1 MRVVVFTCDNYSW
14 LIPTFLHF
22 YRKNWPDNPYQ
33 TDFVTET
40 EEIGDVPTFY
50 TGKIPWADGAIKY
63 LESLKE
69 ETFLLLLEDY
79 MISQTIDTNR
89 IKAAEELCRG
99 DIGCVRLCPYHTKK
113 KILKLIIDSLIDS
126 EIDGFKEHPLDKPH
140 SISLQSSIWQK
151 EFLLEF
157 LQKGENIWQVE
168 NEGSIRIQKSKKR
181 IIWADIPIIDY
192 RLGGYMKKGRV
203 VKFVEKWTKENW

>member
-40 EEIGDVPTFY
+40 KEIGDVSTFY

-63 LESLKE
+63 LESQKE
-69 ETFLLLLEDY
+69 KTFLLLLEDY
-79 MISQTIDTNR
+79 I
-89 IKAAEELCRG
+89 IKEPIETERVKHAGNLCCN
-99 DIGCVRLCPYHTKK
+99 DVGCVRLNPHDR
-113 KILKLIIDSLIDS
+113 DSRFLFDAGI
-126 EIDGFKEHPLDKPH
+126 EGFKEYPLDKPY
-140 SISLQSSIWQK
+140 SISLQTAIWQK
-151 EFLLEF
+151 EFLFEF
-157 LQKGENIWQVE
+157 LQKGKNIWQVE

-181 IIWADIPIIDY
+181 IIWADIPIINY
-192 RLGGYMKKGRV
+192 QSGGYMRKGKV
-203 VKFVEKWTKENW
+203 TKYVKQWVEENW